1 MAPRDEA
8 SKPWGVACTGSGF
21 SSGPGSWSQ
30 EKAVFPFLNP
40 RSADGPGPFD
50 LRVFGQRSQQSF
62 GGRKVDSRR

>member
-8 SKPWGVACTGSGF
+8 SKPWGVACIGPGF

-40 RSADGPGPFD
+40 RSADGPAPSD
-50 LRVFGQRSQQSF
+50 LSVLGQRSQEAL
-62 GGRKVDSRR
+62 GGRKVGSRQ